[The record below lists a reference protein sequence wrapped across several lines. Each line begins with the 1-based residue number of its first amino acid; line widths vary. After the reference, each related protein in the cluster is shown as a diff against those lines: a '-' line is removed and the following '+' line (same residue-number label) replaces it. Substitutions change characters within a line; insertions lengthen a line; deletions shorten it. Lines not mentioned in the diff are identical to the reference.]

1 MKSIVAD
8 GVKAVS
14 RGKTIVTLIA
24 LGLALAILLSLGS
37 WQVQRMH
44 WKEALIAERAAR
56 MEAAP
61 VTVDVLGNL
70 MSASMEDEP
79 GKLLSPTDPEFVPV
93 TASGT
98 WDHAHE
104 MFFLATLDGE
114 TGYNL
119 YVPLKL
125 DSGMTVL
132 VNRGFVPDAFRS
144 PETRRNG
151 LTEGRVTVTGLA
163 REILTEKPGFMVP
176 DNDRKANIYFWHDWG
191 AMVAEAGLDA
201 DHTLRFFID
210 ASPSAPGIW
219 PKGGIT
225 QLDLPNNH
233 LSYALTW
240 YGLAA
245 ALVVVSVLAFRRQ
258 AR

>member
-1 MKSIVAD
+1 M
-8 GVKAVS
+8 S
-14 RGKTIVTLIA
+14 RGKTIATLIA
-24 LGLALAILLSLGS
+24 LGVALVILLSLGN
-37 WQVQRMH
+37 WQVERLQ

-61 VTVDVLGNL
+61 ITVDVLSNL
-70 MSASMEDEP
+70 MSATMEDEP

-114 TGYNL
+114 PGYNL
-119 YVPLKL
+119 YVPLTL
-125 DSGMTVL
+125 DNGMTVL

-144 PETRRNG
+144 PETRKNG
-151 LTEGRVTVTGLA
+151 LTEGKVTITGLA
-163 REILTEKPGFMVP
+163 RQILTEKPGFMVP
-176 DNDRKANIYFWHDWG
+176 DNDRKAKIYFWKDWG
-191 AMVAEAGLDA
+191 AMVGEAGLDA

-210 ASPSAPGIW
+210 AGPSAPGIW
-219 PKGGIT
+219 PKGGVT
-225 QLDLPNNH
+225 QIDLPNNH
-233 LSYALTW
+233 LAYAVTW

-245 ALVVVSVLAFRRQ
+245 AMVVIAALAFRRKP
-258 AR
+258 R

>member
-1 MKSIVAD
+1 M
-8 GVKAVS
+8 S
-14 RGKTIVTLIA
+14 RGKTIATLIA
-24 LGLALAILLSLGS
+24 LGLALVILVSLGN
-37 WQVQRMH
+37 WQIQRLH

-56 MEAAP
+56 MQAAP
-61 VTVDVLGNL
+61 ITVDALSNL
-70 MSASMEDEP
+70 MTATMEDEP

-104 MFFLATLDGE
+104 MFFLSTLDGE

-119 YVPLKL
+119 YVPLRL
-125 DSGMTVL
+125 DSGMALL

-144 PETRRNG
+144 PDTRRNG
-151 LTEGRVTVTGLA
+151 QTEGKVTVTGLA
-163 REILTEKPGFMVP
+163 REILTEKPGSMVP
-176 DNDRKANIYFWHDWG
+176 DNDRKAKIYFWKDWG

-201 DHTLRFFID
+201 NHTLRFFVD
-210 ASPSAPGIW
+210 AGPSAPGIW
-219 PKGGIT
+219 PKGGVT
-225 QLDLPNNH
+225 QIDLPNNH

-245 ALVVVSVLAFRRQ
+245 ALAVVSVLAFRR
-258 AR
+258 RPR